1 MKRPPGL
8 KIMRNFCS
16 EEEVNEILQQP
27 QFVNNPTM
35 ELFRLFGEFGGK
47 AAQKPDEWMIEYGT
61 KIFRKYYIFP
71 EVPNQYRVCDWIGE
85 LSSNFKWHIDNK
97 RHGKDILVIT
107 LSEKRLIGFR
117 RDPDAEV
124 YKVELSTGDA
134 YLMSGSS
141 RWSWEHCVLPSGK
154 EKSGGK
160 SFIMSYR
167 KQKK

>member
-8 KIMRNFCS
+8 KIIRNFFHQD
-16 EEEVNEILQQP
+16 EINHILSQTE
-27 QFVNNPTM
+27 FVNNSKM

-47 AAQKPDEWMIEYGT
+47 EAQPPQEWMIDYG
-61 KIFRKYYIFP
+61 RKVFQHHDFFS

-97 RHGKDILVIT
+97 RHGKKILVVT
-107 LSEKRLIGFR
+107 LSSKRMIGFR
-117 RDPDAEV
+117 CDAGSDIF
-124 YKVELSTGDA
+124 KIELSSGDA
-134 YLMSGSS
+134 YLISGSS